1 MSCAPS
7 FLISSTTYLRVAS
20 SWLDRMILSPASC
33 TSTLS
38 SIEPTPIPY
47 LVDSRGG
54 KKRLCGRRADETH
67 EIPRDLGFRGLG
79 DDCGGIRGGIL
90 HLLGQGPDQ
99 LQAFRFELPDLRDRA
114 EADLDALPADHVLEH
129 LRGTD
134 VARGLHLQLLGD
146 PEQFEQLFQVKAGRR
161 VVVYDR
167 VGAEQRLLEPV
178 ERGDIG
184 IGR

>member
-7 FLISSTTYLRVAS
+7 FLICSTTYLRVAS
-20 SWLDRMILSPASC
+20 SLLDRMILSPASC

-38 SIEPTPIPY
+38 SIEAMAIPG
-47 LVDSRGG
+47 LVDSGGG
-54 KKRLCGRRADETH
+54 KKRLCGRRADEAH
-67 EIPRDLGFRGLG
+67 EVPRDLDFRRLAYHR
-79 DDCGGIRGGIL
+79 GGIRGGIL

-99 LQAFRFELPDLRDRA
+99 PQAFRLELPDLRDRA

-146 PEQFEQLFQVKAGRR
+146 PEQVEQLFQVQAGRR
-161 VVVYDR
+161 VVVHDR
-167 VGAEQRLLEPV
+167 IGAEQRLLES
-178 ERGDIG
+178 
-184 IGR
+184 